1 MSDSL
6 FRGERQREASTT
18 DESRPAHCVDRQR
31 LLGRTNDPGV
41 PHAFGIP
48 RTTRD
53 KENRTG
59 TVKHASSRDEIERST
74 NERASEGRKN

>member
-18 DESRPAHCVDRQR
+18 DESRPAHCGTDRDFSVEE
-31 LLGRTNDPGV
+31 T
-41 PHAFGIP
+41 IP

-74 NERASEGRKN
+74 NERASEGRKS